1 MSRIMPKSKVGPWKV
16 ETGAPVLV
24 SSSVRNCAALPLTG
38 VNEPPT
44 YTVWSLGP
52 GITEKT

>member
-1 MSRIMPKSKVGPWKV
+1 MPKSKVGPWNV
-16 ETGAPVLV
+16 ETGAPVVV
-24 SSSVRNCAALPLTG
+24 SSSVRNCAALPETE